1 MSRLTVVH
9 AAKFYPPSHGGMET
23 VIADLC
29 NRTSGDWDV
38 RVVAASETARTVR
51 ERAGHVDVTRAASFG
66 TVASVPMCPTYP
78 LHLWRS
84 AADCVVLHEP
94 NPVAG
99 SALFLRTR
107 ATRLIVWHHS
117 DLLRP
122 SWAPYTYGHVQR
134 ALYQRAACVIVS
146 SPNLAAHSTLVQ
158 HARKVVVIPFG
169 VPLERFR
176 TLTPSQLALAEQLKR
191 TIPGPRLLFVGRF
204 VYYKGI
210 EVLIDA
216 VAQSEGTLILAGD
229 GPLDAS
235 LRARAAERGIAS
247 RVLFTGRVTD
257 EELPAYYHAADV
269 FVLPSIVKTETFGV
283 VQVEAMAAGL
293 PVVSTNLKTGV
304 PWVNQD
310 GVSGL
315 VVAPGDAQ
323 SLSAALGR
331 LASDVDLRARLARG
345 AAARAAEMF
354 SVERMAGTFKAVVE
368 QAVRAPEA
376 LVDARAVGAEVS

>member
-257 EELPAYYHAADV
+257 EELPAYTTRQTCSCC
-269 FVLPSIVKTETFGV
+269 L
-283 VQVEAMAAGL
+283 
-293 PVVSTNLKTGV
+293 
-304 PWVNQD
+304 
-310 GVSGL
+310 
-315 VVAPGDAQ
+315 
-323 SLSAALGR
+323 R
-331 LASDVDLRARLARG
+331 L
-345 AAARAAEMF
+345 
-354 SVERMAGTFKAVVE
+354 
-368 QAVRAPEA
+368 
-376 LVDARAVGAEVS
+376 